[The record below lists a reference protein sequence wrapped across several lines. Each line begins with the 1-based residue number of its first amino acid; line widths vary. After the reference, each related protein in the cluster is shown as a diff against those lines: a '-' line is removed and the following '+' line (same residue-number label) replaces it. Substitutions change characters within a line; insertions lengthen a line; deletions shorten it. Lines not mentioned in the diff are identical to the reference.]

1 MTSTRQF
8 RPLDSTFNWLEVEN
22 EVSQLWAENDIF
34 KKVLERQKDFNDK
47 FSFIDGPVTA
57 NNPMG
62 VHTARGRTLK
72 DIIQRYYTLN
82 RKKQRFQ
89 NGFDTQGLWVEV
101 EVEKSLGMK
110 SKNEILVMGLEEFV
124 GHCKERVSK
133 YSEVI
138 TNQSKLL
145 GQQMKWESSYY
156 THDDKNIEHIWHFL
170 KKCHLNGWLYQKELV
185 MPWCPRCGT
194 SLSNHEMADSYQMFR
209 HPSVYLSLPLKNSPN
224 ISVLVWTTTPW
235 TLLANVALA
244 VNPSSNYLLI
254 EAKKKEFI
262 IAESLVDVFFT
273 DYRIVDIFKGTYLEN
288 KEYIGPF
295 EEISF
300 QKNVK
305 HKIVC
310 WEDVSINEGTGIVHI
325 APGCG
330 VEDFE
335 LGNMLNLDILCPINE
350 QGLLIVPPFE
360 NLSVQEVKG
369 PILSGLLEKN
379 FIFKVEEIKH
389 RYPVCWRCK
398 RELVFKLVSEWFIS
412 CEEIRPQLRQANS
425 IVHWIP
431 KYAEKRMDDW
441 LVNMEDWCISRK
453 RFWGLPL
460 PFYPCSCGKLTVI
473 GNKDE
478 LKEFTLSQ
486 NDFKELQELHKP
498 WIDRIK
504 IKCPSCGKAVSRI
517 SEVGDCWLDAGIVP
531 FSTLDYLK
539 NKKYWLE
546 WFPADL
552 VCEMIEQVRLW
563 FYSLLFMSVTLEGL
577 APYKTVMIYEAVKN
591 QDGSEMHKSADN
603 ALSFDEARMRLG
615 SDPMRWYYASQKADT
630 ILNFNLK
637 DALKFKNRF
646 IPVWNAVR
654 FFVNL
659 ASLDIQE
666 ISQLKRKSEN
676 VFDQWILSRLK
687 DLHKQYHQAFALGD
701 LRSSIYALEGFFDDL
716 TNKYIRVSRRRF
728 WKTEGDL
735 EEKEEAY
742 STLYTVLINLSVL
755 LSPFMPFFA
764 EKLYQ
769 TLRFPMDQSLPESVH
784 LFLFKDLEVVNTS
797 GEAINDIKTI
807 FEIIEQ
813 GRSLRNKAKI
823 KLRQPLSNLVIES
836 LESLF
841 TQTMWEDQLIE
852 AIKKE
857 LNVKSVIIAQNV
869 DNPSLEEDYISTASN
884 GKFRLYLKIKITSEL
899 ENEGN
904 VRELV
909 RVIQNLRKTHHLS
922 LETPIN
928 IFYTTH
934 ELKLIYSIKK
944 YRNFILKETIGRTIR
959 ESAKIQGKKFLVNG
973 SVIYLNVDVSLD
985 H

>member
-1 MTSTRQF
+1 TRRF
-8 RPLDSTFNWLEVEN
+8 GSLDSTFNWLEVEN
-22 EVSQLWAENDIF
+22 EVSQLWENIRIF
-34 KKVLERQKDFNDK
+34 DKVLKRQKDLKDK

-72 DIIQRYYTLN
+72 DIVQRYYTLSQ
-82 RKKQRFQ
+82 KKQRFQ

-101 EVEKSLGMK
+101 EVEKSLGIK

-145 GQQMKWESSYY
+145 GQQMKWENSYY
-156 THDDKNIEHIWHFL
+156 THEDKNIEHIWHFL
-170 KKCHLNGWLYQKELV
+170 KKCHSNGWLYQKQLV

-194 SLSNHEMADSYQMFR
+194 SLSNHEMADSYQMFQ
-209 HPSVYLSLPLKNSPN
+209 HPSVYLSLPLKDTPN

-244 VNPSSNYLLI
+244 VNPTSNYLLI
-254 EAKKKEFI
+254 KAEKKEFI
-262 IAESLVDVFFT
+262 VAESLVDSLFT
-273 DYRIVDIFKGTYLEN
+273 NYKTINIFKGRDLEN

-300 QKNVK
+300 QGNIK

-310 WEDVSINEGTGIVHI
+310 WKDVLITEGTGIVHI

-330 VEDFE
+330 AEDFE
-335 LGNMLNLDILCPINE
+335 LGNMLELDILCPINE
-350 QGLLIVPPFE
+350 QGLLIVPPFK
-360 NLSVQEVKG
+360 NLSVQEAKD
-369 PILSGLLEKN
+369 PILSDLSRKN
-379 FIFKVEEIKH
+379 FIFKVEEIEH

-398 RELVFKLVSEWFIS
+398 TELVFKLVSEWFIS
-412 CEEIRPQLRQANS
+412 CGEIKPLLRQANS
-425 IVHWIP
+425 MVNWIP
-431 KYAEKRMDDW
+431 EYAEKRMDDW
-441 LVNMEDWCISRK
+441 LINMGDWCISRK

-478 LKEFTLSQ
+478 LKAFILNK

-531 FSTLDYLK
+531 FSTLNYL
-539 NKKYWLE
+539 NDRKYWQE

-552 VCEMIEQVRLW
+552 VCEMVEQVRLW
-563 FYSLLFMSVTLEGL
+563 FYSLLFMSVTLEGI
-577 APYKTVMIYEAVKN
+577 APYKRVMVYEAVKN
-591 QDGSEMHKSADN
+591 QDGSDMHKSAFTN
-603 ALSFDEARMRLG
+603 KTLSFDETRKILG
-615 SDPMRWYYASQKADT
+615 SDSMRWYYACQKADT
-630 ILNFNLK
+630 ILNFNLE
-637 DALKFKNRF
+637 DALKFKSRF

-666 ISQLKRKSEN
+666 ISQLKKKSEN

-687 DLHKQYHQAFALGD
+687 ELNKQYHQAFALGD
-701 LRSSIYALEGFFDDL
+701 LRSPVYALESFFDDL

-769 TLRFPMDQSLPESVH
+769 SLRFPLDQTLPESVH

-797 GEAINDIKTI
+797 NEAINDVNSF

-813 GRSLRNKAKI
+813 GRSLRSKAKI
-823 KLRQPLSNLVIES
+823 KLRQPLSNLVVES
-836 LESLF
+836 FELLF
-841 TQTMWEDQLIE
+841 TQTLWEDQLIE
-852 AIKKE
+852 AVKKE
-857 LNVKSVIIAQNV
+857 LNVKNV
-869 DNPSLEEDYISTASN
+869 NLCRKFNFPVSTEDYISTTFN
-884 GKFRLYLKIKITSEL
+884 GKFRLYLRTEITIEL
-899 ENEGN
+899 ESEGN
-904 VRELV
+904 AREIVRIV
-909 RVIQNLRKTHHLS
+909 QNLRKSHYLN

-928 IFYTTH
+928 ILYTTSD
-934 ELKLIYSIKK
+934 LKLIQSIEQFS
-944 YRNFILKETIGRTIR
+944 NFILKETIGHTII
-959 ESAKIQGKKFLVNG
+959 ESAKIQGKKYLVNG
-973 SVIYLNVDVSLD
+973 SVIYLKIDVSLD
-985 H
+985 P